1 MNKIMNGLFALL
13 VASLI
18 GVPAGYPADTE
29 RAQDK
34 AGMPP
39 PEGGRE
45 KERRPIP
52 QAAIDACTGKKK
64 GASCSD
70 GRITGAC
77 DYTPDKKYFACKPQ
91 GPPPGQRNSKS
102 GLPPDQNAK

>member
-1 MNKIMNGLFALL
+1 MKKIIIGLFALL
-13 VASLI
+13 VVSLN

-29 RAQDK
+29 RTQDK
-34 AGMPP
+34 SGMPP
-39 PEGGRE
+39 PEDGR

-70 GRITGAC
+70 GRITGLC

-91 GPPPGQRNSKS
+91 GPPPDQRNNKQ
-102 GLPPDQNAK
+102 GPPPEQNAK